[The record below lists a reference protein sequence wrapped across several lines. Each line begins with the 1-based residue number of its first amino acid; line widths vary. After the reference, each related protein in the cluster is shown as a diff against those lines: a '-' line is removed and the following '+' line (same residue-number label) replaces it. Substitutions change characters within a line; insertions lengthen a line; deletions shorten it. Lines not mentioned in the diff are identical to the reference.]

1 QGTSGAN
8 GFVPA
13 ATLHAA
19 LAPAIRAEA
28 RSVQAPAKI
37 LIGDIFEQV
46 AFFAAPILGGE
57 GEHTRPILKIQDGC
71 NSRCSYCI
79 IPFVRGKSRSL
90 PPAQVVD
97 QIRRLS
103 ESGYCEIVLS
113 GINIGMYGRDLAPRV
128 EFEGLLRRILEET
141 AIPRLRVSSIEPM
154 DVTRDLTALFAA
166 SDRLARHF
174 HLPLQSG
181 SDRILA
187 AMHRWYR

>member
-1 QGTSGAN
+1 
-8 GFVPA
+8 
-13 ATLHAA
+13 
-19 LAPAIRAEA
+19 
-28 RSVQAPAKI
+28 
-37 LIGDIFEQV
+37 
-46 AFFAAPILGGE
+46 
-57 GEHTRPILKIQDGC
+57 
-71 NSRCSYCI
+71 
-79 IPFVRGKSRSL
+79 
-90 PPAQVVD
+90 

-187 AMHRWYR
+187 AMHRWYRTEHYARRLELIREQLPDAGIGADVIAGFPGESDADHAATVDFIERLPFTYLHVFSFSRR